1 MRIRLLNLWDHFRA
15 SFWFLPTIVI
25 SITILTAFIL
35 PQVDHWSHSW
45 IVTYLPWLTTSRDVA
60 LLLLSNIAS
69 SMITVAG
76 IVFSLTVLILS
87 NASSSYGSRIMRTY
101 MQDPVT
107 QFAIGAFVA
116 PSLYCF
122 LVLRHLGHSH
132 GEVPHLSVSIGIL
145 FTILNFGVLIYFVHH
160 VALAIQA
167 PQVIQ
172 SLSRELSFSI
182 ESLFPENL
190 GQDSETDDVDP
201 KRIGSFNEEGVTQ
214 IRASK
219 EGYLQIVDLERL
231 VEIARQREIAI
242 LVERR
247 PGDFITRDQYVFRL
261 TGLKDEVELKLIRE
275 LNETLFIGSRR
286 TPRQDVEC
294 AVQEMVEVAVRAL
307 SPGINDP
314 FTAITCLDYLTAA
327 MAKLSQRQIPSSY
340 RYDSDQKL
348 RVIASPFTFTGVLD
362 SGLNQIRQCSSGIA
376 SVLIRMLERL
386 TMLAT
391 FVTRKQDRDGVRKHA
406 EMVLREAQQSL
417 HEPEDLETIKNRYDD
432 FLKALSG
439 IRSVESEITYD
450 EY

>member
-1 MRIRLLNLWDHFRA
+1 
-15 SFWFLPTIVI
+15 
-25 SITILTAFIL
+25 
-35 PQVDHWSHSW
+35 
-45 IVTYLPWLTTSRDVA
+45 
-60 LLLLSNIAS
+60 
-69 SMITVAG
+69 
-76 IVFSLTVLILS
+76 
-87 NASSSYGSRIMRTY
+87 
-101 MQDPVT
+101 
-107 QFAIGAFVA
+107 
-116 PSLYCF
+116 
-122 LVLRHLGHSH
+122 
-132 GEVPHLSVSIGIL
+132 
-145 FTILNFGVLIYFVHH
+145 
-160 VALAIQA
+160 
-167 PQVIQ
+167 
-172 SLSRELSFSI
+172 
-182 ESLFPENL
+182 
-190 GQDSETDDVDP
+190 
-201 KRIGSFNEEGVTQ
+201 
-214 IRASK
+214 
-219 EGYLQIVDLERL
+219 
-231 VEIARQREIAI
+231 
-242 LVERR
+242 
-247 PGDFITRDQYVFRL
+247 
-261 TGLKDEVELKLIRE
+261 
-275 LNETLFIGSRR
+275 
-286 TPRQDVEC
+286 VEC